1 MRISDWSS
9 DVCSSD
15 LASYREG
22 VQSMLDDFPGMTVAA
37 WQHRPESLGFVRA
50 KSADALSAPAIQ
62 PNYMAHEMDR
72 RVILGGIRLARRL
85 LLTQPLSPYFEGE
98 AFPGERIESDD
109 ERRDFARPRGTTGH
123 QTGRGS

>member
-1 MRISDWSS
+1 MTFTP
-9 DVCSSD
+9 
-15 LASYREG
+15 ASYREG

-85 LLTQPLSPYFEGE
+85 LLTQPLRSEERRVGKECVSTCRSRGSPY
-98 AFPGERIESDD
+98 
-109 ERRDFARPRGTTGH
+109 H
-123 QTGRGS
+123 